1 MSIGKNIPHDSGE
14 LHVTGRAL
22 FTDDIILSN
31 DSLHLAFGLSS
42 IAKGSIVELD
52 LSKVVESD
60 GVITV
65 ISAKD
70 LLFTSDTSPSAN
82 DEPLLSDGTIHFLGQ
97 PIFLVIAS
105 SHINARKACRLA
117 RVNYK
122 EEKPVLT
129 IEDAIELKSMI
140 ADGECH
146 YIKGTPESAINAAP
160 IKLTDSFYIG
170 GQEHF
175 YLEGQVAIAAPQE
188 DGGLVIYSSTQHPTE
203 IQHKVAEATGL
214 KMHEVRVEVR
224 RMGGAFGGKES
235 QGNALAIACAIAA
248 KATKKTCKMRY
259 DRDDDIIITG
269 KRHDFR
275 IDYDV
280 GFNEDGKIL
289 GIKFKHYVRCGWSQ
303 DLSLPVADRAM
314 LHSDNAYNLE
324 DVSITSHRL
333 KTNTQSNT
341 AFRGFG
347 GPQGIIGIERA
358 IDHIASHLNLDPIEV
373 RTINFYRSGTLLKGN
388 LQKPQTTPYGMPVV
402 DSISTEITE
411 TLLKTANYKSRLEAI
426 KAWNKDNSI
435 IKKGIALSPVKFGI
449 SFTLTHLNQA
459 GAIVNVYTDGS
470 VYLNHGGTEMG
481 QGLFIKVAQI
491 AAETFGIGIDR
502 IKISAT
508 DTAKV
513 PNTSATAAS
522 SGADLNGMATK
533 IACRKIV
540 NRIRKV
546 LSKENKISEDQ
557 IIFEN
562 GNILIGTK
570 LISFTEGVLI
580 AYQNRVSLS
589 STGYYATPELFWDR
603 KTGVG
608 RPFFYFSYGAAITEV
623 AVDTLTGET
632 NFLRPDILHDCGRSL
647 NPAIDLG
654 QIEGGYIQGLGW
666 LTTEELVWDK
676 SGTLKTFA
684 PSTYKIPCASDRPKV
699 LNIELWDAPNRLDT
713 VYNSKAVG
721 EPPLI
726 LGISAW
732 LAISNAIS
740 QCGTQYPHLNTP
752 ATPEEILKAI
762 DRARNGV

>member
-1 MSIGKNIPHDSGE
+1 MSVGKNISHDSGE
-14 LHVTGRAL
+14 LHVTGRAV
-22 FTDDIILSN
+22 FTDDIKLPN
-31 DSLHLAFGLSS
+31 DTLHLAFGLSS
-42 IAKGSIVELD
+42 VAKGSIAEME
-52 LSKVVESD
+52 LSKVVD
-60 GVITV
+60 ANGVVTV

-70 LLFTSDTSPSAN
+70 LVFTCDTSPSAN

-97 PIFLVIAS
+97 PIFLVIAN
-105 SHINARKACRLA
+105 SHINARKACRLGK
-117 RVNYK
+117 VNYK
-122 EEKPVLT
+122 KEKPILT
-129 IEDAIELKSMI
+129 IKDAIKTKSII
-140 ADGECH
+140 ADGKCH
-146 YIKGTPESAINAAP
+146 YTKGAPADAIKAAP
-160 IKLTDSFYIG
+160 IKLTDSFYVG

-175 YLEGQVAIAAPQE
+175 YLEGQVAIAVPQE

-248 KATKKTCKMRY
+248 KATHKTCKMRY

-280 GFNEDGKIL
+280 GFNEVGKIL
-289 GIKFKHYVRCGWSQ
+289 GITFKHFVRCGWSQ

-324 DVSITSHRL
+324 NVSITSHRL

-358 IDHIASHLNLDPIEV
+358 IDHIASHLKLDPTEV
-373 RTINFYRSGTLLKGN
+373 RTTNFYRSGGLIKDNSHKL
-388 LQKPQTTPYGMPVV
+388 QTTPYGMPVT
-402 DSISTEITE
+402 DSISTEITK

-426 KAWNKDNSI
+426 KLWNKNNPI

-491 AAETFGIGIDR
+491 AAETFGIGIDK

-522 SGADLNGMATK
+522 SGSDLNGMATK
-533 IACRKIV
+533 IACKKIV
-540 NRIRKV
+540 NRIKKV
-546 LSKENKISEDQ
+546 LSKENKVPEDK
-557 IIFEN
+557 ITFEN

-580 AYQNRVSLS
+580 AYENRVSLS
-589 STGYYATPELFWDR
+589 STGYYATPELFWNR

-632 NFLRPDILHDCGRSL
+632 KFLRADILHDCGQSL

-666 LTTEELVWDK
+666 LTTEELVWDE
-676 SGTLKTFA
+676 SGALKTFA
-684 PSTYKIPCASDRPKV
+684 PSTYKIPCASDRPKI
-699 LNIELWDAPNRLDT
+699 LNIKLWDAPNKVNT
-713 VYNSKAVG
+713 VYQSKAVG
-721 EPPLI
+721 EPPLM

-740 QCGTQYPHLNTP
+740 NCGINYPHLNTP

-762 DRARNGV
+762 YRTRNGT